1 MGDDGKP
8 FKARA
13 GDTVGLE
20 SLLDEAVAHARRIV
34 DENDDAKMDD
44 QGQPTP
50 ELDEA
55 ARQAVAEVVGIG
67 GIKYA
72 DLRHN
77 RESDYVFSWEKM
89 LARTGDTATYMQYA
103 CARICGILRKG
114 GIDRERLRT
123 ESGQIQ
129 VREPAERALAVQLCR
144 FPDALAAVAEE
155 YRPNQ
160 LTQYLFDTANALSTF
175 YEQCPVLKAPDEAT
189 RSSRLRLIDLT
200 GRVIAQGLSLL
211 GIQTCEQM

>member
-1 MGDDGKP
+1 
-8 FKARA
+8 
-13 GDTVGLE
+13 VE
-20 SLLDEAVAHARRIV
+20 HARRIV
-34 DENDDAKMDD
+34 DENDDSKRND
-44 QGQPTP
+44 QGQPAH

-55 ARQAVAEVVGIG
+55 ERQAVAEIVGIG

-77 RESDYVFSWEKM
+77 RESDYIFSWDKM
-89 LARTGDTATYMQYA
+89 LAKTGDTATYMQYA
-103 CARICGILRKG
+103 CARIGGILRKG
-114 GIDRERLRT
+114 GIDRHALRA
-123 ESGQIQ
+123 SGKRIQIA
-129 VREPAERALAVQLCR
+129 EPAERALALQLCR

-175 YEQCPVLKAPDEAT
+175 YEQCPVLKAADEAT
-189 RSSRLRLIDLT
+189 RESRLRLVELT

-211 GIQTCEQM
+211 GIATSERM